1 MANPKQTSYSPGP
14 RRILIVDDSSLVRL
28 YYRET
33 LEKAGF
39 ATDQAINGIKAME
52 KVLAHVPGVVYAAS
66 VIQANPFTN
75 CDGLVVI
82 RGIPSS

>member
-1 MANPKQTSYSPGP
+1 MANSEQTRYSQRP

-39 ATDQAINGIKAME
+39 ATDQAINGIEAME
-52 KVLAHVPGVVYAAS
+52 KVWARPFWERWRSYAGH
-66 VIQANPFTN
+66 PTW
-75 CDGLVVI
+75 
-82 RGIPSS
+82 RR